1 MLTLA
6 WLLVCIAFVVQAV
19 LSVEIDVAT
28 NLTVTV
34 SAQVTATWILQNGD
48 RSLSDG
54 FSMVLVRDDHGEF
67 TEWATVITPSGGSIG
82 IIQPTP
88 TMTGS
93 HRFEVFPLQTGSSSA
108 GSSSPFQ
115 VDSLFGKN
123 DPSTDNG
130 SPSNSSSN
138 SNSNS
143 TSGSIT
149 STPRPNPTS
158 TPQANQPYV
167 VAITVSAVLGT
178 ILLMLILLAL
188 LLFIRR
194 RRRHSKI
201 PSHSIDQ
208 HGRWYRSQRYHWSS
222 PQRSRASRDNSGI
235 FETSKTVPMSVW
247 EAPGS
252 WNTPIAP
259 SDSVSRLLSLK
270 QPRDLQ
276 QESVLSTR
284 MQIRLT
290 TGDRM
295 KGMISSEVGTD
306 SDVGTAIVEETKWVH
321 AGGAELIPQIQR
333 ASSAINN

>member
-1 MLTLA
+1 M
-6 WLLVCIAFVVQAV
+6 
-19 LSVEIDVAT
+19 
-28 NLTVTV
+28 
-34 SAQVTATWILQNGD
+34 
-48 RSLSDG
+48 
-54 FSMVLVRDDHGEF
+54 
-67 TEWATVITPSGGSIG
+67 P
-82 IIQPTP
+82 
-88 TMTGS
+88 
-93 HRFEVFPLQTGSSSA
+93 
-108 GSSSPFQ
+108 
-115 VDSLFGKN
+115 
-123 DPSTDNG
+123 
-130 SPSNSSSN
+130 
-138 SNSNS
+138 
-143 TSGSIT
+143 

-158 TPQANQPYV
+158 TPQPNQPYV

-208 HGRWYRSQRYHWSS
+208 HGRWYRSKRFHWDS

-235 FETSKTVPMSVW
+235 FETSNTVPMSVW